1 MPIVRVPKRCLNGS
15 LRFLNVIIQSSR
27 ISKHSFESSFEAR
40 NVETSGCD
48 ARFSEP
54 LFSFDGQI
62 RVNQEGLLSR
72 NYRLVT
78 LNCRPAGRGLPLAVL
93 RGSGLTLEPAV
104 EPRFNQEEKGDR
116 ATAFRFARDQSAPK
130 WRCCRHRLRRSG
142 SSVSDPARG
151 ATARTPRMRGR
162 TAHRVFRGRPRGPE
176 VLRTSAPSWPEGR
189 RARAPIVGPGWS
201 RPGTRCILPPCIP
214 FLRLGL
220 INFHAGCGILTVEQ
234 RCIIRR

>member
-1 MPIVRVPKRCLNGS
+1 MRVPIVRVPKRCLNGS

-104 EPRFNQEEKGDR
+104 EPRFNQERRR
-116 ATAFRFARDQSAPK
+116 ATGQLLFVLLATSRPQSGDAAVIDSGEVALRCLIQREERPRARRACAEEP
-130 WRCCRHRLRRSG
+130 
-142 SSVSDPARG
+142 
-151 ATARTPRMRGR
+151 R
-162 TAHRVFRGRPRGPE
+162 TAF
-176 VLRTSAPSWPEGR
+176 SAVALEGR
-189 RARAPIVGPGWS
+189 RSSERPRPPGPRAGGRAHRSWGQAVPGQELGVRS
-201 RPGTRCILPPCIP
+201 YLSSLPAFPSCVS
-214 FLRLGL
+214 
-220 INFHAGCGILTVEQ
+220 A
-234 RCIIRR
+234 